1 VDVFDVERRLVAGA
15 VRCPGCGGVLAR
27 WGHAR
32 ARVLRDLG
40 SVRWRLRPRRGRC
53 SGCGVTQVLVPVGVL
68 VRRADTAAVVFA
80 GLAWAAAGWG
90 HRRIAA
96 GLGRPEA
103 TVRGWLRRLCSRAGP
118 VAAEFTALWCAL
130 EPSPPLPGPALSPVG
145 DVLAAI
151 DGAAAAVGARF
162 GVLTVTPSGFAT
174 AVTHAGLL
182 APSFIPE
189 AINTSRLW

>member
-1 VDVFDVERRLVAGA
+1 VDVFEVERRLVAGA

-53 SGCGVTQVLVPVGVL
+53 SGCGVTQVLVPVGIL
-68 VRRADTAAVVFA
+68 SRRADLASVVFA
-80 GLAWAAAGWG
+80 AVGWAAAGWG
-90 HRRIAA
+90 HRRIAVD
-96 GLGRPEA
+96 LGRPEA
-103 TVRGWLRRLCSRAGP
+103 TVRGWLRRVCSRAGP

-130 EPSPPLPGPALSPVG
+130 EPSPVLPRPACSPVG

-151 DGAAAAVGARF
+151 GGAAAAVGARF
-162 GVLTVTPSGFAT
+162 GALSVTPAVLAT
-174 AVTHAGLL
+174 AVTHAALL
-182 APSFIPE
+182 APSFVPE
-189 AINTSRLW
+189 TINTSRLW